1 MKFKINQT
9 YNLSIF
15 GKFQPV
21 TILAIHPFGTIDV
34 QTQSGKCYRLSG
46 F

>member
-15 GKFQPV
+15 GKIQPV